1 VNNRPEP
8 TDRDIFNAKQFFYW
22 TKERDQP
29 TQLAQ
34 LLAEE
39 RAKTQN
45 ECADKV
51 KEMADA
57 FDAQLVPD
65 LDGLR
70 RVGLCVQRNVL
81 NEAEEAIRGMYTPQP
96 TNTQFQEWNT

>member
-8 TDRDIFNAKQFFYW
+8 TDRDIFNAKQFIYW

-51 KEMADA
+51 KKMSDA
-57 FDAQLVPD
+57 VDAQIVPG
-65 LDGLR
+65 LDILR
-70 RVGLCVQRNVL
+70 HVGLCAQRNTL
-81 NEAEEAIRGMYTPQP
+81 NEAETAIRELYTAQP
-96 TNTQFQEWNT
+96 SNLKFQEWNQ